1 MIAAKSMA
9 TLQSGDRGLV
19 ETMLVHNM
27 ERALARTAPPF
38 CLRVTAIPVD
48 GTAAR
53 ATEL

>member
-27 ERALARTAPPF
+27 EACPGADSSAVLSSGHRDPSGRN
-38 CLRVTAIPVD
+38 RSS
-48 GTAAR
+48 GN
-53 ATEL
+53 